1 MLHRIAVENFFSIA
15 DRQEISLRVPGN
27 APDLPCFRPSRSTA
41 EDRLPTIVGFFG
53 PNASGKST
61 VLRAV
66 IAAATFARESFALPV
81 GGAIPLFQPF
91 MRRDWWGKPTTIVI
105 DFDGQLAAN
114 QPSAIFRYE
123 LRIAHEQDSPIG
135 HPLAKTVAFESLSYA
150 PKGKFR
156 RIYERHGQKFSFGK
170 EFEISENDPR
180 MQSVRSNASVI
191 STMAQLNHQLST
203 YFGTFLAQLQT
214 NIVGLDKAQMYPN
227 TWLKFLTDNPPY
239 LANLNRE
246 LRRLDVGLEQMSI
259 MQSDAGLF
267 ATFKHSGL
275 DAPIYMNEESAGTRR
290 FIDIFPR
297 LHFVLETGSVAVFD
311 EIDTDMHPLLMPEI
325 FRWFSDTTR
334 NPHGAQL
341 FFTAHNPALLDELEK
356 EQIFLTKKERSGTTR
371 VVGVRDIKGLRREPS
386 LMKKYLSGE
395 LGAVPYIG

>member
-1 MLHRIAVENFFSIA
+1 MLHRIALENFFSIA
-15 DRQEISLRVPGN
+15 DRQEINLKVPGN
-27 APDLPCFRPSRSTA
+27 APDLPCFRPSRAVA
-41 EDRLPTIVGFFG
+41 EDRLPAVVGFFG

-66 IAAATFARESFALPV
+66 IAAAAFARESFTLPV
-81 GGAIPLFQPF
+81 GGPIPLFQPF
-91 MRRDWWGKPTTIVI
+91 MRRDWWGKPTVIVI
-105 DFDGQLAAN
+105 DFDGQLAAD
-114 QPSAIFRYE
+114 QPAAIFRYE
-123 LRIAHEQDSPIG
+123 LRIAHGQDTPAG
-135 HPLAKTVAFESLSYA
+135 YPVAKTVAFESLSYA

-156 RIYERHGQKFSFGK
+156 RIYERQGQKFSFGK
-170 EFEISENDPR
+170 EFDISENDPR
-180 MQSVRSNASVI
+180 IQSVRSNASVV
-191 STMAQLNHQLST
+191 STMAQLNHKLST
-203 YFGTFLAQLQT
+203 HFRDSLTQLQT
-214 NIVGLDKAQMYPN
+214 NIAGLDKAQTHPN
-227 TWLKFLTDNPPY
+227 TWLKFLAENPPY

-246 LRRLDVGLEQMSI
+246 LRRLDVGLEEMSI
-259 MQSDAGLF
+259 MQGDTGLF

-275 DAPIYMNEESAGTRR
+275 DAPISMNEESAGTRS
-290 FIDIFPR
+290 FISIFPR

-334 NPHGAQL
+334 NPLGAQL

-356 EQIFLTKKERSGTTR
+356 EQIFLTEKERSGATR

-386 LMKKYLSGE
+386 LMKKYLAGE